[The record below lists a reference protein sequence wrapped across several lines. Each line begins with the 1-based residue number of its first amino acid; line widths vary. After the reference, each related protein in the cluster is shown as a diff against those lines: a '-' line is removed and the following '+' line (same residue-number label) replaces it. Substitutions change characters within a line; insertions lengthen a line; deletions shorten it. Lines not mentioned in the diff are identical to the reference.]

1 MGPRCTSTCT
11 CSAYTLVYVQ
21 RRTSSYW
28 AEHSRSSLRHSV
40 THDFRCSRR
49 ASGQQFRL
57 CASLRHRAP
66 WLRSQRRTRSSA
78 CPCRCARR
86 AASRPC
92 PTPCSREIRRTLV
105 HGPMPVTIRRLRAG
119 STIPVRAHS
128 HDASARAENFPSFA
142 RRFPLLIF
150 TARVC
155 APARQFHRP
164 NLRAIVN

>member
-1 MGPRCTSTCT
+1 MRSALGPRCTSTCT
-11 CSAYTLVYVQ
+11 CSAYTLVCAVQ
-21 RRTSSYW
+21 QLLGTSN
-28 AEHSRSSLRHSV
+28 ARLSRLG
-40 THDFRCSRR
+40 

-142 RRFPLLIF
+142 RRLPLLIF